1 MTWLIRITLLLLLI
15 VIGAY
20 TVMFALNNSTVV
32 SINFLLF
39 KLENLRLELALIL
52 SFITGGLLGLLS
64 LFPLLWRERKLYRQ
78 KLKQF
83 KQDNG

>member
-1 MTWLIRITLLLLLI
+1 MTWFIRIVLLLLLI
-15 VIGAY
+15 LIGSYA
-20 TVMFALNNSTVV
+20 VMFALRNHTFVP
-32 SINFLLF
+32 IDLIIF
-39 KLENLRLELALIL
+39 KVENLRLELALIL

-83 KQDNG
+83 KQDNE